1 MGLAL
6 VGLRSGLVPGD
17 GISIESRPSKEGLL
31 IKAAVMRGVGD
42 PLLIEDVVLAE
53 PGPYEVLVKTVAA
66 GLCHSD
72 LRFIEG
78 SFPLP
83 LPAVLGHESAGVVEQ
98 VGKSV
103 THVAPG
109 DHVITFL
116 TVFCGSCSFC
126 LTGRSY
132 LCDNREA
139 TQRRRDEP
147 PRILVSGEPAHQFL
161 DLASFSEKML
171 VHEHAVVKIAD
182 DMPLDR
188 ASLLGCGVATGL
200 GAVFNT
206 AGVRPGEAVAV
217 VGCGG
222 VGLSAIQGARIAG
235 ANTIIAID
243 LIDEKLGLAKSLG
256 ATHLI
261 NATSGTAAEQ
271 VLEITAGRGVH
282 HAFEAIGS
290 TQTAELAFSM
300 LRRGGTATVIGLI
313 PSGEKV
319 SVPSDDLF
327 WEKKLQGSVM
337 GSNRFKIDVP
347 RYVEMYLDGRL
358 DLDNMISNRLDLA
371 DINDGFARIQSG
383 QGARNVIMFD
393 TAG

>member
-1 MGLAL
+1 
-6 VGLRSGLVPGD
+6 
-17 GISIESRPSKEGLL
+17 
-31 IKAAVMRGVGD
+31 MRGVDD

-53 PGPYEVLVKTVAA
+53 PGPYEVLIKTAAA
-66 GLCHSD
+66 GLCHTD
-72 LRFIEG
+72 LRFMEG

-98 VGKSV
+98 VGESV

-132 LCDNREA
+132 VCDNREA
-139 TQRRRDEP
+139 TQRGPDQP
-147 PRILVSGEPAHQFL
+147 PRILVNGEPAHQFL
-161 DLASFSEKML
+161 DLGSFSEKML
-171 VHEHAVVKIAD
+171 VHEHAVVKIAEE
-182 DMPLDR
+182 MPLDR

-206 AGVRPGEAVAV
+206 AGVRPGEAAVV

-235 ANTIIAID
+235 ANTIIAVD
-243 LIDEKLGLAKSLG
+243 LIDEKLSLAKSLG

-261 NATSGTAAEQ
+261 NATSGTALEQ
-271 VLEITAGRGVH
+271 VLEITNGLGVH

-337 GSNRFKIDVP
+337 GSSRFKIDIP

-358 DLDNMISNRLDLA
+358 DLDNMISNRLELA
-371 DINDGFARIQSG
+371 DINDGFARIRSG
-383 QGARNVIMFD
+383 QGARNVVMFD